1 MIPGTS
7 GAMMGDEMT
16 ATDARDLENGIR
28 IVENG
33 AGRGSRLQKT
43 GIANVN
49 AIAIGTG
56 TKQGIIE
63 EMWIATE
70 TVAIGALGGSG
81 KEARVLTDTDLPK
94 VGLRHRQDV
103 AIYLAN

>member
-7 GAMMGDEMT
+7 GAMMSDEMT
-16 ATDARDLENGIR
+16 ANDARDLENGIR

-33 AGRGSRLQKT
+33 AGRESRLQKT

-63 EMWIATE
+63 EMGIANE

-81 KEARVLTDTDLPK
+81 KEAEVLTDTDLPR
-94 VGLRHRQDV
+94 VGLRHRKDA
-103 AIYLAN
+103 AIYLAD